1 MRIGEWIEW
10 VSACCL
16 SVSWSS
22 TIPYFLCV
30 VRWKQKLQ
38 PTDWMYRELQSDEV
52 KMKDER
58 ETNEM
63 ELRRKTVT
71 PLTNSFPSGFDRVG
85 AQS

>member
-1 MRIGEWIEW
+1 
-10 VSACCL
+10 
-16 SVSWSS
+16 
-22 TIPYFLCV
+22 
-30 VRWKQKLQ
+30 
-38 PTDWMYRELQSDEV
+38 MYRELQSDEV